1 MSDADTAQPTE
12 TELVHLPDL
21 EGDGR
26 AVLFEGAPKTV
37 RLALEEGDQVPAH
50 QHPDSEIVCYV
61 IEGTLDVTLGDE
73 TVELVAGDAA
83 RFSGD
88 QDISPAARD
97 DSVALLV
104 LAEG

>member
-1 MSDADTAQPTE
+1 MSE
-12 TELVHLPDL
+12 VVHLPDR

-26 AVLFEGAPKTV
+26 GVLFEGAPKTV
-37 RLALEEGDQVPAH
+37 RLSLDAGDRVPPH
-50 QHPDSEIVCYV
+50 QHPGTEVVCYV
-61 IEGTLDVTLGDE
+61 VEGAVEMSLGDE
-73 TVELVAGDAA
+73 TVDLSAGDAA

-88 QDISPAARD
+88 QDVSPAARE

>member
-1 MSDADTAQPTE
+1 MSE
-12 TELVHLPDL
+12 VVHLPDR

-26 AVLFEGAPKTV
+26 GVLFEGAPKTV
-37 RLALEEGDQVPAH
+37 RLALDEGDRVPPH
-50 QHPDSEIVCYV
+50 QHPDKEIVCHV
-61 IEGTLDVTLGDE
+61 LEGAIEMTLGDE
-73 TVELVAGDAA
+73 TVDLSAGDAA

-88 QDISPAARD
+88 QDISPRARE

>member
-1 MSDADTAQPTE
+1 MSEADPAEPTE

-21 EGDGR
+21 DGDGR
-26 AVLFEGAPKTV
+26 GVLFEGAPKTV
-37 RLALEEGDQVPAH
+37 RLALEEGDHVPAH
-50 QHPDSEIVCYV
+50 RHPDTAIVCYV
-61 IEGTLDVTLGDE
+61 IEGRLDVTLGDE

-88 QDISPAARD
+88 QDISPAAQE

>member
-1 MSDADTAQPTE
+1 MSE
-12 TELVHLPDL
+12 VVHLPDR

-26 AVLFEGAPKTV
+26 GVLFEGAPKTV
-37 RLALEEGDQVPAH
+37 QLALDEGDRVPPH
-50 QHPDSEIVCYV
+50 QHPDTEIVCYV
-61 IEGTLDVTLGDE
+61 VDGEIEMTLGDE
-73 TVELVAGDAA
+73 TVDLAAGDAA

-88 QDISPAARD
+88 QDISPRARE

>member
-1 MSDADTAQPTE
+1 MSE
-12 TELVHLPDL
+12 VVHLPDR

-26 AVLFEGAPKTV
+26 GVLFGGAPKTV
-37 RLALEEGDQVPAH
+37 RLSLDAGDRVPPH
-50 QHPDSEIVCYV
+50 QHPGTEIVCYV
-61 IEGTLDVTLGDE
+61 VDGALDVTLGDE
-73 TVELVAGDAA
+73 TVDLVAGDAA

-88 QDISPAARD
+88 RDISPRARE